1 LKYKEWKEMKW
12 ITSNMNK
19 TMVEIAEKEGMLSY
33 IWNYTD
39 FLSDLPENMIKLI
52 INEVG
57 EE

>member
-1 LKYKEWKEMKW
+1 MKW